1 MLQKSDASAE
11 LPDDVVTA
19 LRRVRRAICA
29 LPPPAALHVLTEQL
43 AQEIVASGM
52 AESPMY
58 EDFMRMQ
65 IGALM
70 QRIRG
75 VCDELGLEPAE
86 PVETAAAPAPVRA
99 PWWMRWCS

>member
-19 LRRVRRAICA
+19 QRRVRRAVCT

-65 IGALM
+65 VGALM
-70 QRIRG
+70 QRVRG
-75 VCDELGLEPAE
+75 VCDELGVEIPEA
-86 PVETAAAPAPVRA
+86 PVPAPKTA
-99 PWWMRWCS
+99 WWRRLVPAT